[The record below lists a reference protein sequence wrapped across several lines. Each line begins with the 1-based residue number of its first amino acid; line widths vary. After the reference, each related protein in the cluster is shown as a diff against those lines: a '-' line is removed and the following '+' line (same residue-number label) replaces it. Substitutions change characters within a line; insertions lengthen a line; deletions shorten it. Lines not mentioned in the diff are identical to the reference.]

1 MKKKLLPN
9 EATREINVTSGG
21 IKLVLKA
28 TSMIAYRNALIEEL
42 WSVQTRLKNQYS
54 PNSKLTIEEVE
65 MTLSID
71 SEEAKKL
78 F

>member
-1 MKKKLLPN
+1 MKKKLMPN
-9 EATREINVTSGG
+9 EATREINVTSSG

-65 MTLSID
+65 ITLSID

-78 F
+78 Y